1 MASAVLFRSGLPA
14 KTQLVCPGNDEDRCP
29 KHPRAHV
36 LIGTPG
42 KLSDLSK
49 KKILDLRDVRCLVL
63 DEADVM
69 LSEENQMGSQI
80 HTVKQ
85 FLPEEPQAV
94 CSGPHMGS

>member
-1 MASAVLFRSGLPA
+1 M
-14 KTQLVCPGNDEDRCP
+14 CPGNDEDRCP
-29 KHPRAHV
+29 KNPRAHV

-85 FLPEEPQAV
+85 FLPEEPQVAAT
-94 CSGPHMGS
+94 SHLLKELFMAGALL

>member
-1 MASAVLFRSGLPA
+1 M
-14 KTQLVCPGNDEDRCP
+14 
-29 KHPRAHV
+29 

-85 FLPEEPQAV
+85 FLPEEPQVAAT
-94 CSGPHMGS
+94 SHLLKELFMAGALL